1 MSIVG
6 RYDDAVLA
14 KIREL
19 NPDLKDPN
27 RLDVGQE
34 VRLPLSLPD

>member
-6 RYDDAVLA
+6 RYDAAVLE
-14 KIREL
+14 KVRKL

-27 RLDVGQE
+27 RIETGQE
-34 VRLPLSLPD
+34 VRLPLSLTD